1 MSKCIKVLFKEDIIL
16 FLIRDGQKETD
27 IIFRNSLFQLI
38 LRIGILISM
47 KELTNR
53 IPKTIR
59 NQRLILNQIQIPCPL
74 LNSVLTTI
82 ISVLLVLDLLEIGRT
97 Q

>member
-1 MSKCIKVLFKEDIIL
+1 LSKCIKVLFKEDIIL